1 MRWIVWLL
9 VGIGLL
15 LGIILGAFV
24 IGAARLNPWLARRMA
39 GSALATAML
48 LLLWEIAMAVL
59 LPHRDLNR
67 SHRILRIPR
76 A

>member
-15 LGIILGAFV
+15 LGIILGALV

-48 LLLWEIAMAVL
+48 LLLWEIAVTVL
-59 LPHRDLNR
+59 LPHRD
-67 SHRILRIPR
+67 
-76 A
+76 